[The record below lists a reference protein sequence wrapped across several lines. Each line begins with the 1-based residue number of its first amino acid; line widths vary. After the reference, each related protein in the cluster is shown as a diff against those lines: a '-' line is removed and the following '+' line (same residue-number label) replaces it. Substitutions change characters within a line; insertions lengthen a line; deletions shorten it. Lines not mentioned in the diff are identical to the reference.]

1 MFGKPK
7 SHNNS
12 LLLAISWQGIE
23 GFIICKGGVSGEIF
37 TRFIMQLINKY
48 KGTMYYDK
56 MVFMMDN
63 AKVHSV
69 KKIQNINE

>member
-37 TRFIMQLINKY
+37 TRFII
-48 KGTMYYDK
+48 
-56 MVFMMDN
+56 
-63 AKVHSV
+63 
-69 KKIQNINE
+69 